1 MARVF
6 DVVEYPSEM
15 ADELVHRFPETGIA
29 DLRFGSQVIVRESQ
43 AAVFFR
49 DGRALDVLGPGRH
62 TISTANV
69 PLLTNLLGKL
79 FGDRTPFTA
88 EVYFVSMREFA
99 DRKWGT
105 PQPIIVRNTGV
116 GLGIA
121 LLQGF
126 GTYSFQVKDPQQF
139 VTQIVGQL
147 GAYRTSDIETRL
159 RTMLLSRLQDLLGE
173 TTSQKNVLDLIG
185 LTDELGAGVRAKS
198 QDDFLAIGLLLK
210 SFYIGN
216 LKPSD
221 KSAKELREM
230 GMLDMQTYTQLQ
242 AADAMRDA
250 AQNPSGGAGLTAGI
264 GAGMGIGN
272 VLSGSLAG
280 MTQGQ
285 SQTQPTTPSAS
296 NVMPDI
302 MTPSEAAGF
311 LKVSEEDVV
320 AAINAGD
327 LKARKIGSAYR
338 ISKDALQDYL
348 RGRFYK
354 SVQKKVGTNANLFYS
369 TRWLYES
376 TPVSYPQPPR
386 SVQPRHMTMARMSP
400 HPVLR
405 NH

>member
-43 AAVFFR
+43 AAVIFR

-62 TISTANV
+62 TITTANV

-88 EVYFVSMREFA
+88 EIYFVSMREFA

-126 GTYSFQVKDPQQF
+126 GTYSFQVSDPQQF

-147 GAYRTSDIETRL
+147 GAYRTSDIENRL

-185 LTDELGAGVRAKS
+185 LTDELGAGVRAKA

-285 SQTQPTTPSAS
+285 SQTQPSSPAAAATG
-296 NVMPDI
+296 MPDI

-311 LKVSEEDVV
+311 LKVSEEDVL
-320 AAINAGD
+320 AAINAGE

-338 ISKDALQDYL
+338 VSKESLQEYL
-348 RGRFYK
+348 RG
-354 SVQKKVGTNANLFYS
+354 
-369 TRWLYES
+369 
-376 TPVSYPQPPR
+376 
-386 SVQPRHMTMARMSP
+386 
-400 HPVLR
+400 
-405 NH
+405 

>member
-62 TISTANV
+62 TITTANV
-69 PLLTNLLGKL
+69 PLLTDLLGKL

-126 GTYSFQVKDPQQF
+126 GTYSFQVTDPQQF

-147 GAYRTSDIETRL
+147 GAYRTSDIENRL

-173 TTSQKNVLDLIG
+173 TTVNKNVLDLIG
-185 LTDELGAGVRAKS
+185 LTDELGAGVRAKA

-272 VLSGSLAG
+272 VLSGSLCRHDPGARSG
-280 MTQGQ
+280 LKHNPQLPQ
-285 SQTQPTTPSAS
+285 LLQVCQTS
-296 NVMPDI
+296 
-302 MTPSEAAGF
+302 
-311 LKVSEEDVV
+311 
-320 AAINAGD
+320 
-327 LKARKIGSAYR
+327 
-338 ISKDALQDYL
+338 
-348 RGRFYK
+348 
-354 SVQKKVGTNANLFYS
+354 
-369 TRWLYES
+369 S
-376 TPVSYPQPPR
+376 TPAEASWFPE
-386 SVQPRHMTMARMSP
+386 SI
-400 HPVLR
+400 
-405 NH
+405 